1 MTRPEPRNPE
11 LLDGCAALRAQ
22 ADYLTGLGEAE
33 FCSSEVAGQVARLAA
48 AQLIIQVQ
56 ALVEDLPEAT
66 VERLPSMTLREIRGM
81 RNRLAHGYGDIDVAM
96 MWDTISRDVPEFLEQ
111 VWQALATP

>member
-1 MTRPEPRNPE
+1 MS
-11 LLDGCAALRAQ
+11 A
-22 ADYLTGLGEAE
+22 
-33 FCSSEVAGQVARLAA
+33 V
-48 AQLIIQVQ
+48 VQ

-111 VWQALATP
+111 V